1 MFTRMTFYGLSVVT
15 DPVLTPNST
24 QAVMCPH
31 YPCMETAKIYLVK
44 RFDDQSK
51 TLVGQ
56 AHYTGFIFILKYMF
70 QRYCCIGAIL
80 DVCGTVVL

>member
-1 MFTRMTFYGLSVVT
+1 MVLLKKATVFTRMTFYGLSAVT
-15 DPVLTPNST
+15 DSVLTPST

-44 RFDDQSK
+44 TFDDQSK

-56 AHYTGFIFILKYMF
+56 VHYTGFIFILKYMS
-70 QRYCCIGAIL
+70 Q
-80 DVCGTVVL
+80 